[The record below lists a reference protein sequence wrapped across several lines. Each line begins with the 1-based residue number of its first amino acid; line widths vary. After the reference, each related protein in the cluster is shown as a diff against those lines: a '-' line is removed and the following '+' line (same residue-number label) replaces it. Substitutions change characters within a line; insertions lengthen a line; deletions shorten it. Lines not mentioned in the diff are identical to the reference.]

1 MSARDTLRQL
11 HLIFL
16 ALAIGQVLFGLLV
29 LYMLRSGLYRAEP
42 SGLPFDLLAPVI
54 LFGTAALAYWLNKRL
69 SENGKV
75 QPGLDNKALQYRNAA
90 IIRLAVLEGGN
101 LFLVLAAL
109 LEGRAHFL
117 LFFALGLLIFF
128 YFRPSRDNFV
138 ASFELSQA
146 EQREL

>member
-11 HLIFL
+11 NLLFL
-16 ALAIGQVLFGLLV
+16 ALAGGQVLFALLV

-42 SGLPFDLLAPVI
+42 ADLPFDLLAPFI
-54 LFGTAALAYWLNKRL
+54 LIGTAALAYWLNKRL

-101 LFLVLAAL
+101 LFLILAAL

-117 LFFALGLLIFF
+117 LFFALGLLAFF

-138 ASFELSQA
+138 ASFELSSA
-146 EQREL
+146 EQQEL